1 MECFGATSSSLE
13 VQAGNRA
20 GGSTKLVRPGGW
32 LMFLG
37 LGIQPSMASAPLKV
51 PEPAS
56 LPPLFLF
63 NPCLVGR
70 QWGESLSEVPSCP
83 SFGLRDVDIIAE
95 LED

>member
-1 MECFGATSSSLE
+1 MFGATSSSRE
-13 VQAGNRA
+13 VQAGNKA
-20 GGSTKLVRPGGW
+20 GSTTKLVRPGGW

-37 LGIQPSMASAPLKV
+37 PGVQLAMASGPLQV

-63 NPCLVGR
+63 NPCLDGR
-70 QWGESLSEVPSCP
+70 KWGESLSEVP